1 MLSHL
6 AGAYA
11 LAVATVLAAA
21 ALFPSACGDDDDL
34 AASIAV
40 SSNAEITA
48 PLDFLDEAGLHDI
61 ETSINNKGEIPATAR
76 TVAIR
81 TQAVVLVTVWPK
93 GLQAGATKLA
103 GIFGDMAKSLDGEKP
118 NVKVAGPRP
127 RQRTMASTTSAGGRG
142 ATS

>member
-21 ALFPSACGDDDDL
+21 ALFPSACGDDDDH

-118 NVKVAGPRP
+118 NVKVAGPAAKAAHDGEHDFSGR
-127 RQRTMASTTSAGGRG
+127 RG